1 VPVNEPPGSDVRFG
15 AFEVDLRA
23 GELRRH
29 GRRIKLPDQPFQVLA
44 MLLERPGQVVTRDEL
59 QKRLWSADTFVD
71 FDRGLNKA
79 INRLREALGDAA
91 DDPRHI
97 ETLPKRGYRF
107 IASIE
112 SSSAEALAVAVPDR
126 HEAPR
131 ATRWLKRFGLPVAT
145 VAGLGLAVWL
155 TSVGRSAK
163 QANVVRASILPP
175 RATSFVPHQFALS
188 PDGTQLAFSAAD
200 VGGTRALWV
209 RPLSSAVARRLDGT
223 AGAAYPF
230 WSPDNRRIG
239 FFADRKL
246 ETIDLVDGTVRTLS
260 DARRP
265 RGGSWSTSGVIL
277 FAPDVEG
284 ALFQVPASGGTPEPV
299 VQTPPG
305 AAPHSWPAFLPD
317 GRHFLYVVPDADGAG
332 SRLYAAALNSSSLT
346 PILDRVFGMVV
357 YSANHLFFVRGGTL
371 MAQSFSVEQLRA
383 TGSAVPIVEHEL
395 IEGVEPSTSDF
406 SVGDGAV
413 VFQSSL
419 DVTSRLTWID
429 PDGRELGV
437 VGKAG
442 DRDPALSPDGR
453 LLAMSCADVS
463 EQSDICVYDLERGVT
478 THVTHGGMD
487 RFPAWSRDGRT
498 LAYRAGDAAHVFE
511 VPGDASAPPHRIAD
525 LTGVPT
531 DWSQDGRLLFFR
543 PEHGTVA
550 LATYLATTGGISSVG
565 PGSEAQFSPDGRWL
579 LYGGQQGIEVRGW
592 PQGQHIQISAY
603 GGAQPRWSRD
613 GRQIFYI
620 DARTKNLMA
629 VGFDAASVRA
639 TPARIL
645 FQTRIAA
652 AALAGF
658 QYDVAHD
665 GRFLINSLLADSP
678 PLTLLIGWT
687 SRLN

>member
-1 VPVNEPPGSDVRFG
+1 VPVNQPPASPVRFG
-15 AFEVDLRA
+15 AFEVDVRA

-44 MLLERPGQVVTRDEL
+44 ILLERPGQVVTRDEL
-59 QKRLWSADTFVD
+59 QKRLWPVDTFVD

-79 INRLREALGDAA
+79 VNRLREALGDAA
-91 DDPRHI
+91 DTPRHI

-107 IASIE
+107 IGAVE
-112 SSSAEALAVAVPDR
+112 SSSAQALSAAAPNRD
-126 HEAPR
+126 EAPS
-131 ATRWLKRFGLPVAT
+131 AARWLKTFGLPVAI
-145 VAGLGLAVWL
+145 VAVLGIAVWL
-155 TSVGRSAK
+155 PSLRRPTREV
-163 QANVVRASILPP
+163 NIVRASILPP
-175 RATSFVPHQFALS
+175 KATSFVPNQFALS

-209 RPLSSAVARRLDGT
+209 RPLSSVAARRLDGT

-265 RGGSWSTSGVIL
+265 RGGSWSTNGVIL

-284 ALFQVPASGGTPEPV
+284 PLLQVPASGGTPLPV
-299 VQTPPG
+299 VQTPAG
-305 AAPHSWPAFLPD
+305 ASSFSWPAFLPD
-317 GRHFLYVVPDADGAG
+317 GRHFLYIVPDADGAG
-332 SRLYAAALNSSSLT
+332 SRLYAAALNSST
-346 PILDRVFGMVV
+346 PTPVLDHVFGMVV

-371 MAQSFSVEQLRA
+371 MAQPFSVEQLRT

-406 SVGDGAV
+406 SVGDGTL

-419 DVTSRLTWID
+419 DVTSKLTWID
-429 PDGRELGV
+429 PGGRELGV

-453 LLAMSCADVS
+453 LVAMSCADVS

-478 THVTHGGMD
+478 THVTHGGAD
-487 RFPAWSRDGRT
+487 RFPVWSRNGRT
-498 LAYRAGDAAHVFE
+498 LAYRAGDAAHMFE
-511 VPGDASAPPHRIAD
+511 VPADASAPPRRIAN
-525 LTGVPT
+525 LTGVPS
-531 DWSQDGRLLFFR
+531 DWSEDGHLLFFR

-550 LATYLATTGGISSVG
+550 LSTYVATPGGISAVG
-565 PGSEAQFSPDGRWL
+565 PGSEAQFSSDGRWVV
-579 LYGGQQGIEVRGW
+579 YGGQQGIEVRGW
-592 PQGQHIQISAY
+592 PEGQHIQISAY

-620 DARTKNLMA
+620 DARTRNLMT
-629 VGFDAASVRA
+629 VGFDPAKVRA

-645 FQTRIAA
+645 FQTRIVA

-665 GRFLINSLLADSP
+665 GRFLINSLPADSA
-678 PLTLLIGWT
+678 PLTLLIGWN